1 MPLPFGTGELAS
13 RVRRALDLRGRI
25 PFMLDEVVVPVQLV
39 HDATT
44 APFRRSGRTAWNTVN
59 VQGGGATVPVI
70 RIENPT
76 ELDQVL
82 EGALLWSSIAA
93 SNSSILIGPSSV
105 ANTGGGTFFTT
116 TEGTDGAAFNR
127 TPLNFVTS
135 TPAATTITANMLQVV
150 FGTATS
156 ESLWVPL
163 DIVIPAGR
171 NIAIEG
177 ANFNQLIVANMKLRY
192 YDDVGSLP
200 G

>member
-1 MPLPFGTGELAS
+1 
-13 RVRRALDLRGRI
+13 
-25 PFMLDEVVVPVQLV
+25 VVPVSLV
-39 HDATT
+39 RDTTT

-59 VQGGGATVPVI
+59 VQGGAATVPVI

-82 EGALLWSSIAA
+82 QKVILWSSIAA
-93 SNSSILIGPSSV
+93 SNSSVLIGPGAAVNSGD
-105 ANTGGGTFFTT
+105 AGTFFTT
-116 TEGTDGAAFNR
+116 TEGTEGEAFQR
-127 TPLNFVTS
+127 TPLRFVTS

-156 ESLWVPL
+156 ESLVVPL

-171 NIAIEG
+171 SIAIEG
-177 ANFNQLIVANMKLRY
+177 ANFNQLIVANMQLRY